1 MKLVEVENVTKIYGS
16 EKLGNEVRALDG
28 ISLTIKKG
36 EMISVIGSSG
46 SGKSTLLN
54 MIGAVDKPTSGK
66 ILVDG
71 EDVSEMNDDQL
82 SVFRRRKIGF
92 IFQSFHLIPVL
103 SVEDNIKIPVLLDKK
118 KPDNEYIEHIIE
130 MLGLGDRRNHLP
142 SQLSGGQQ
150 QRVAIARA
158 LANHPSLVL
167 ADEPTGSLD
176 SKNGEEVMAL
186 LKNSVAE
193 LGQTLVVITHNIDI
207 ASQMDRIIKIS
218 DGKIVL

>member
-1 MKLVEVENVTKIYGS
+1 MKIVEMENVTKIYGS

-36 EMISVIGSSG
+36 EMLSVIGSSG
-46 SGKSTLLN
+46 SGKTTLLN
-54 MIGAVDKPTSGK
+54 MIGAVDQPTGGK
-66 ILVDG
+66 VLVDG
-71 EDVSEMNDDQL
+71 EDVSKLNDDQL

-103 SVEDNIKIPVLLDKK
+103 SVEDNIKIPVLLDRK

-142 SQLSGGQQ
+142 NQLSGGQQ

-158 LANHPSLVL
+158 LANHPSIVL

-186 LKNSVAE
+186 LRDSVAE

-207 ASQMDRIIKIS
+207 ARQMDRIIKIS
-218 DGKIVL
+218 DGKIVS

>member
-1 MKLVEVENVTKIYGS
+1 MKIVEMENVTKIYGS

-36 EMISVIGSSG
+36 EMLSVIGSSG
-46 SGKSTLLN
+46 SGKTTLLN
-54 MIGAVDKPTSGK
+54 MIGAVDQPTGGK
-66 ILVDG
+66 VLVDG
-71 EDVSEMNDDQL
+71 EDVSKLNDDQL

-103 SVEDNIKIPVLLDKK
+103 SVEDNIKIPVLLDRK

-130 MLGLGDRRNHLP
+130 MLGLVDRRNHLP
-142 SQLSGGQQ
+142 NQLSGGQQ

-158 LANHPSLVL
+158 LANHPSIVL

-186 LKNSVAE
+186 LRDSVAE

-207 ASQMDRIIKIS
+207 ARQMDRIIKIS
-218 DGKIVL
+218 DGKIVS

>member
-36 EMISVIGSSG
+36 ETISVIGSSG

-71 EDVSEMNDDQL
+71 EDVSQMNDDQL

-130 MLGLGDRRNHLP
+130 MLGLADRRNHLP

-218 DGKIVL
+218 DGKIVS